1 MRVLVAPEAYTG
13 ELSASAVGE
22 ALASGWSRTAPQDV
36 LTVVPMSGA
45 GRGFVDALDA
55 TLRGERIERQ
65 VRGPSGAPVPGT
77 VLVVERGGTRT
88 AFVEAASACGTHL
101 SVDGDPLAATS
112 AGVGDLVSLAL
123 EAGAARVVVGLDDS
137 AAPDGGA
144 GLLAALGGRAD
155 VPLDAGAAGLAG
167 ITAVDLDP
175 VRARIG
181 DAELMVATDIG
192 RPLLGLFGAVKTDG
206 PRVGLG
212 DADIARV
219 DALLDAF
226 VVAVCGAEPAR
237 RRVADA
243 AGAGAAGG
251 VGFAL
256 QALGASVVPGV
267 ATVAETVGLLAAAR
281 ASDLVLTGT
290 PSYDVTSREGT
301 VVYGVAAVAADALR
315 PCVVLAD
322 RVEVGARERRA
333 MGVEAAYAAADL
345 LGAQASAEPE
355 TRLAHLAERVARTWS
370 HA

>member
-1 MRVLVAPEAYTG
+1 MRVLVAPEAYAG
-13 ELSASAVGE
+13 LLSAPAAGE
-22 ALASGWSRTAPQDV
+22 ALATGWSRTAPQDV
-36 LTVVPMSGA
+36 LDVVPMSGA

-55 TLRGERIERQ
+55 TLRGERIERD

-77 VLVVERGGTRT
+77 VLVVESGGTRT
-88 AFVEAASACGTHL
+88 AFVEAASACGAHL
-101 SVDGDPLAATS
+101 GAGGDPLAATS
-112 AGVGDLVSLAL
+112 AGVGELVALAL
-123 EAGAARVVVGLDDS
+123 EVGAARVVVGLDDS
-137 AAPDGGA
+137 AALDGGA

-155 VPLDAGAAGLAG
+155 VPLDAGAERLAG

-175 VRARIG
+175 VRARLG
-181 DAELMVATDIG
+181 TAELVVATDIG

-206 PRVGLG
+206 PGLGLG
-212 DADIARV
+212 DADVARA

-226 VVAVCGAEPAR
+226 VVAACGAEPAR
-237 RRVADA
+237 RKGADA
-243 AGAGAAGG
+243 SGAGAAGG

-267 ATVAETVGLLAAAR
+267 ATVAETVGLLDAAR

-290 PSYDVTSREGT
+290 LSYDVTSREGT
-301 VVYGVAAVAADALR
+301 VVYGVAAVAAAALR

-345 LGAQASAEPE
+345 LEAQAGADPGE
-355 TRLAHLAERVARTWS
+355 RLARLAERVARTWS
-370 HA
+370 YA